1 MESPDTP
8 VFALYSLKTDFSID
22 RLHAVYYSELGKDHQ
37 FHGEQHDFWEL
48 MYVSRGIVLT
58 TIEDSKFILNA
69 EEAILITPGR
79 FHTVFGNGR
88 NSSDVITI
96 SFACDKGGFPDI
108 ADRTIRSDQFVRQ
121 LLTNIIAELGV
132 KDTFT
137 YKVNL
142 FLDGQASKAMWHH
155 ALKLYIELMM
165 VHFVRVNALQEH
177 FQSVRIKAER
187 DEDDQLF
194 ELMVRYLEDHIQQK
208 NVEPGEVAE
217 QFRIS
222 KARMRGIFRKCSART
237 FKEYSMHLKVEKAK
251 ILLRET
257 NSTVTEVSELLGY
270 STIHYFSEVFKSL
283 VGLSPMAY
291 RNSIFV
297 K

>member
-1 MESPDTP
+1 MKPGEAP
-8 VFALYSLKTDFSID
+8 VFPLFPLETDFSID

-48 MYVSRGIVLT
+48 MYVSRGIVLA
-58 TIEDSKFILNA
+58 TIEDSKFVLNA

-88 NSSDVITI
+88 NSSDVMTI
-96 SFACDKGGFPDI
+96 SFACDRGSFPSI
-108 ADRTIRSDQFVRQ
+108 ADRTIRSDQVVRQ
-121 LLTNIIAELGV
+121 LLTNIVAELGV
-132 KDTFT
+132 KDSFT

-142 FLDGQASKAMWHH
+142 FLDGRATKAMWHH

-165 VHFVRVNALQEH
+165 VHFVRENGLHEH
-177 FQSVRIKAER
+177 FQSVQIKAER

-194 ELMVRYLEDHIQQK
+194 ELMVRYLGDRIHQK
-208 NVEPGEVAE
+208 NVEPDEVAHH
-217 QFRIS
+217 FRIS
-222 KARMRGIFRKCSART
+222 KARLRAIFKKCSTRT

-257 NSTVTEVSELLGY
+257 NSSVTEVSELLGY
-270 STIHYFSEVFKSL
+270 TTIHYFSEAFKAL
-283 VGLSPMAY
+283 VGLSPLAY
-291 RNSIFV
+291 RNSLFV